1 MATAAASQAAA
12 LRWEVEDGV
21 AVLVLDVPGRPVN
34 VLSPELTREFERALE
49 RLARREDGVRAAVL
63 LSGKPGVWIAG
74 ADIDLF
80 RTLTRPEEAEA
91 LSRHAQELMNR
102 LAALPVPLVAAI
114 EGVALGGGLELAL
127 ACSYRVAAD
136 TPKTRLGLPE
146 VQLGLLPGA
155 GGTQRLPRLIGVRS
169 ALDLMLTG
177 RQLDPRRASKLGLV
191 DEVVPA
197 SILRRIAVQ
206 RARELADG
214 QRAPHLPRE
223 RGSPVAWERVPGA
236 VALVLR
242 QARAQVVRQTKGHYP
257 APLRI
262 LEVVGRTW
270 NRPLAEGLREE
281 ARAFGA
287 LAVTPES
294 RALVH
299 IFFASNRAKE
309 DPPLPPGVRAPTV
322 QRMMVVGA
330 GFMGAG
336 IAAVSAQNG
345 IRVRLK
351 DVNAEALGRGLRTA
365 RQLLETY
372 AQRRRLPRWERTK
385 LFDRLQPTLR
395 YNGLR
400 HAELVVEAV
409 FEDVE
414 LKRHVFRELEAAAA
428 PTTVLASNTS
438 TIPIARLAEAVQ
450 RPERVIGL
458 HFFSPVERMP
468 LVEVIVPSTAAPAA
482 VALGHRYVKA
492 IGKTPIRVADRPGF
506 YVNRILGPYVQEAL
520 LLLESGVPIEAIDA
534 AAVAW
539 GLPVGPITLLDEVGL
554 DVAQKSGEILR
565 QAFGDRGAASDA
577 LARLMADGRLG
588 RKNGRGFFRYE
599 AGKRRGVDAEVY
611 RLLGV
616 QPGAAPPTPELQD
629 RLVLPLLN
637 EAVRALEEGVIDSPD
652 VGDIGAVFGFG
663 FPPFRGGPFWHLD
676 QLGLSTVVARLEE
689 LTRRFG
695 RRFEPTALL
704 RAKAERGERFYA

>member
-1 MATAAASQAAA
+1 MATTAAPQAA

-34 VLSPELTREFERALE
+34 VLSPALTEDFERALA
-49 RLARREDGVRAAVL
+49 RLARRDEGVRAAVL

-80 RTLTRPEEAEA
+80 PTLTRPEDGEA
-91 LSRHAQELMNR
+91 LSRQAQALMDR
-102 LAALPVPLVAAI
+102 IAALPVPLVAAI
-114 EGVALGGGLELAL
+114 EGAALGGGLELAL
-127 ACSYRVAAD
+127 ACAYRLAAD

-155 GGTQRLPRLIGVRS
+155 GGTQRLPRLIGVRA

-177 RQLDPRRASKLGLV
+177 RQLDVRRARKVGIV
-191 DEVVPA
+191 DEVVPPA
-197 SILRRIAVQ
+197 ILRRVAVA

-214 QRAPHLPRE
+214 RRAPHRPRD

-242 QARAQVVRQTKGHYP
+242 QARAQVLRQTKGHYP

-270 NRPLAEGLREE
+270 NRPLAEGLAEE

-309 DPPLPPGVRAPTV
+309 DPPLPPGARVPSVR
-322 QRMMVVGA
+322 RMMVVGA

-351 DVNAEALGRGLRTA
+351 DVNPQALGRGLRAA
-365 RQLLETY
+365 RQLLDAF

-385 LFDRLQPTLR
+385 LLDRLEPTLR
-395 YNGLR
+395 YTGLR
-400 HAELVVEAV
+400 NAELVIEAV

-468 LVEVIVPSTAAPAA
+468 LVEVIVPATATPEA

-506 YVNRILGPYVQEAL
+506 YVNRILGPYIQEAL

-577 LARLMADGRLG
+577 VARLVADGRLG

-599 AGKRRGVDAEVY
+599 GGKRRGVDAEVY

-616 QPGAAPPTPELQD
+616 QPGAAPPPAELQD
-629 RLVLPLLN
+629 RLVLPLVN
-637 EAVRALEEGVIDSPD
+637 EAVRALEEGVIDSPEA
-652 VGDIGAVFGFG
+652 GDIGAVFGFG
-663 FPPFRGGPFWHLD
+663 FPPFRGGPFWYLD
-676 QLGLSTVVARLEE
+676 QVGPAQVRARLEA
-689 LTRRFG
+689 LAQRWGPRFAPA
-695 RRFEPTALL
+695 ELL
-704 RAKAERGERFYA
+704 RRKAERGERFYG